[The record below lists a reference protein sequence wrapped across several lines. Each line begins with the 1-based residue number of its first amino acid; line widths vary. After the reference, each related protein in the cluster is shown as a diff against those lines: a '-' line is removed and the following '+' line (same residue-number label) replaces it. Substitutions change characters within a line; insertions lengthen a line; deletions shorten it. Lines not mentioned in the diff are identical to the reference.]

1 MYHIYG
7 SGCREINNL
16 EGGNWMNKL
25 LLNTGFAIDSR
36 KVKALFVW
44 GAGTVLWVIL
54 APWMLMGAIASFA
67 WVTGIQGGTVRD
79 AILSLAT
86 EGDADWVKM
95 GILFDSGVRLIMYGI
110 FGLRVALSPAFKAAL
125 SKSYLAVAKGV
136 AVRLGK
142 FAPKMRID
150 ISNEQD
156 MHAFADK
163 LLLAVIGAAAIA
175 VVFIGAMIPSP
186 SVPQPSI
193 QEPIQAQG
201 ARAMVRMQDGTVLA
215 GRATVEKL
223 GRAEGEYLLR
233 FKN

>member
-1 MYHIYG
+1 
-7 SGCREINNL
+7 
-16 EGGNWMNKL
+16 MNKL
-25 LLNTGFAIDSR
+25 LLSKGFAVDSQ
-36 KVKALFVW
+36 KVQALFLW
-44 GAGTVLWVIL
+44 SAATVLWVIL

-79 AILSLAT
+79 AIVSLAT
-86 EGDADWVKM
+86 EGDADWIKM

-110 FGLRVALSPAFKAAL
+110 FGLRVALSPAFKATL
-125 SKSYLAVAKGV
+125 SKSYLAVAKWV

-150 ISNEQD
+150 ISNEQG

-163 LLLAVIGAAAIA
+163 LLLAVIGAAAVA
-175 VVFIGAMIPSP
+175 VVFAGSMIPSP
-186 SVPQPSI
+186 RVPQPSI
-193 QEPIQAQG
+193 QKPIQEQG

-215 GRATVEKL
+215 GRAAVEKS
-223 GRAEGEYLLR
+223 GGAEGEYLLR